1 MLAWARDGTDFRP
14 SINGVG
20 GAFGSR
26 RTVCESSR
34 ERWRDGEGCYRTLG
48 FRPPRVLHAYWCGR
62 DGTDFRPSINGGAT
76 GGRAQL
82 ASVSASDGAPALAV
96 CRPSDSA
103 HTDGLHTYI
112 LVRCDR
118 RDRFS
123 TIEKRRC
130 DCAGGRAQAVGVSAS
145 DGAPAQPVCR
155 LPRFGILAL
164 QHAPIACTHEQ
175 LSSLH
180 LNEDAV
186 SPGFFFSQD
195 RFHGQWGGLPVNVEH
210 VSHAVCI
217 HAPDRARP
225 PRATNLDPW
234 H

>member
-1 MLAWARDGTDFRP
+1 MREPAHGLGEWPRAMARRGRRLPDLSISTPSVVARILVWARDATDF
-14 SINGVG
+14 G
-20 GAFGSR
+20 
-26 RTVCESSR
+26 
-34 ERWRDGEGCYRTLG
+34 
-48 FRPPRVLHAYWCGR
+48 
-62 DGTDFRPSINGGAT
+62 PSINGGAT

-96 CRPSDSA
+96 CRPCDSA